1 MTEAAIRLAAAL
13 ARCDSAEQSMS
24 LLVGAPVLSP
34 PDLMEVAR
42 HPEEYGIPSDEAQH
56 LRQIEGWL
64 AKVLQGLT
72 GDLDPAAPAGFYRQL
87 AITCRRQGKR
97 EQAKRFYQYSFA
109 NAASPA
115 DKAGAL
121 SGVAILELEQG
132 HVDRARTIFL
142 QARDICTHGD
152 VSGEMLADIL
162 SNLGQ
167 VEMEAKQWTA
177 AAELFEKTRNIGRDE
192 RIPEVY
198 ALARI
203 NEAEMARR
211 QGDRAAAARCLDDI
225 RWIEG
230 SGSQREADYQTV
242 RRSLGDA
249 PEEEL
254 PDPESQTIEEL
265 EWRLWSGGGNISAT
279 ADADRAQ
286 VEKALGGKYYARHDG
301 PRIENVKAAVKYW
314 EAALAFVEK
323 GEIAGKPLREIV
335 EANTMHAMVVE
346 LHGDLGLAYN
356 EWYALDRESA
366 SAGKAREHFEAAL
379 QELPQGAEFADYR
392 RALLNNLANAMA
404 WEARTGSSLLVAG
417 QPDVNALRKSL
428 DVQAQLVQELGED
441 PAGRCQVLIN
451 LSQTYV
457 ELADTFP
464 DAGRDAYYPAAWDCA
479 TAAEKALNEIDH
491 PGMDLVLGVAIKLA
505 QTAADMGRQP
515 VELAQLQARL
525 DGLLRRE
532 NLASVAPTVW
542 SVGFRQSARLAW
554 LLGEK
559 ARSYR
564 RLLTGMRMLR
574 ARIASGPV
582 ALDLAV
588 ADLYRTN
595 TELVRSLVEWGELD
609 RALFFAGTAP
619 GERARAYP
627 KGGRARAAEREC
639 AIVFR
644 VLSTNRLG
652 AFAIREDGVKFRELP
667 IEPMELIRADAQFL
681 SARIDGD
688 KGAAV
693 SSDAWLAAIAWVSGL
708 MGEKLFRPIEDLL
721 PESGRLTLLPDFSVM
736 SVLPLHLASLRGGKR
751 VLDRFEVTYCSELRF
766 ADGDGAGGEKPQ
778 ADGVFIA
785 SYSPKA
791 ARLPFAALEARGVVE
806 CYAGARIATG
816 ESGTPAAVLAGLEKS
831 RVAHLCSHG
840 YFDWQ
845 SPLDSKLVLAGG
857 ELSLREIQLSLARSP
872 CDLIVLSACEAGSR
886 DGNPRE
892 RSDFASILL
901 RAGCR
906 FVIAADWRIDD
917 LSTML
922 LLALVHESLAK
933 GAGAAE
939 ALAAAQRRMQ
949 TEPGAAM
956 AARGYRWLGQCAQE
970 LTPDEQAY
978 VREKLDAL
986 AASGKA
992 AVFADPVYWAPFSA
1006 SAECFRL
1013 EREARALASGAGR

>member
-1 MTEAAIRLAAAL
+1 MTEAAVRLAAAL

-24 LLVGAPVLSP
+24 LVVGAPVLSP

-42 HPEEYGIPSDEAQH
+42 HPEAYGILGDDAQH
-56 LRQIEGWL
+56 LRQIGGWL

-87 AITCRRQGKR
+87 AITSRRQGKR

-109 NAASPA
+109 NAITAA

-132 HVDRARTIFL
+132 HLDRARTIFE

-152 VSGEMLADIL
+152 VSGQTLANIL

-167 VEMEAKQWTA
+167 VEMEAEQWTA
-177 AAELFEKTRNIGRDE
+177 AAELFEKTRIIGRDE
-192 RIPEVY
+192 RIPEIY
-198 ALARI
+198 ALARL
-203 NEAEMARR
+203 NQAEMARR
-211 QGDRAAAARCLDDI
+211 QGDLAAAARCLDDI

-230 SGSQREADYQTV
+230 SGSQREADYRTM
-242 RRSLGDA
+242 RRSVGDA
-249 PEEEL
+249 PKEEL

-265 EWRLWSGGGNISAT
+265 ERRLWSGGGNISAST
-279 ADADRAQ
+279 DFDRAL
-286 VEKALGGKYYARHDG
+286 VEKALGGKYFARHEG
-301 PRIENVKAAVKYW
+301 PRIENVQAAVKYW
-314 EAALAFVEK
+314 EAALEFVEK
-323 GEIAGKPLREIV
+323 GDIEGKPLREIV
-335 EANTMHAMVVE
+335 DANTMNAMIAG
-346 LHGDLGLAYN
+346 LHGDLGRAYN

-366 SAGKAREHFEAAL
+366 SAGKARGHFEAAL
-379 QELPQGAEFADYR
+379 QELPEGAEFAGYR

-404 WEARTGSSLLVAG
+404 WKARTGGSLMVAG
-417 QPDVNALRKSL
+417 QPDISALQQSL
-428 DVQAQLVQELGED
+428 DVQAQLVQELSGD

-451 LSQTYV
+451 LSQTYD

-479 TAAEKALNEIDH
+479 TAAAQALGEIDQ

-505 QTAADMGRQP
+505 QTAAEMGRSHA
-515 VELAQLQARL
+515 ELAQLQARL

-532 NLASVAPTVW
+532 NLALVAPTVW
-542 SVGFRQSARLAW
+542 SVGYRQSARLAW

-574 ARIASGPV
+574 ARIASGAV
-582 ALDLAV
+582 AVDVAV

-595 TELVRSLVEWGELD
+595 TELLRSLAEWGELD
-609 RALFFAGTAP
+609 RALFFAGTPP

-627 KGGRARAAEREC
+627 KGGRWRAAAGGC

-644 VLSTNRLG
+644 VLSTKRLG
-652 AFAIREDGVKFRELP
+652 AFVITAAGVKLRELP
-667 IEPMELIRADAQFL
+667 VEPLELIRAGAQFL
-681 SARIDGD
+681 SAKIDGEGD
-688 KGAAV
+688 AEV
-693 SSDAWLAAIAWVSGL
+693 SSDAWLSAIAWMNGL
-708 MGEKLFRPIEDLL
+708 MGEKLFGPIEDLL

-736 SVLPLHLASLRGGKR
+736 SVLPLQLASLGGGKR

-766 ADGDGAGGEKPQ
+766 ADGDGEGGARQQ

-791 ARLPFAALEARGVVE
+791 ARLPFAALEARGVAE

-831 RVAHLCSHG
+831 RVAQLCSHG
-840 YFDWQ
+840 YFDWR

-857 ELSLREIQLSLARSP
+857 DLSLREIQLSLGRSP
-872 CDLIVLSACEAGSR
+872 CDLIVLSACEAGQR
-886 DGNPRE
+886 DGDPRE
-892 RSDFASILL
+892 RSDFASILM

-906 FVIAADWRIDD
+906 FVIAADWRVDD

-949 TEPGAAM
+949 TELGAAM
-956 AARGYRWLGQCAQE
+956 SERAYRWLGQCAQE

-978 VREKLDAL
+978 VREKLDGL
-986 AASGKA
+986 AQPSQ
-992 AVFADPVYWAPFSA
+992 
-1006 SAECFRL
+1006 L
-1013 EREARALASGAGR
+1013 ARVST